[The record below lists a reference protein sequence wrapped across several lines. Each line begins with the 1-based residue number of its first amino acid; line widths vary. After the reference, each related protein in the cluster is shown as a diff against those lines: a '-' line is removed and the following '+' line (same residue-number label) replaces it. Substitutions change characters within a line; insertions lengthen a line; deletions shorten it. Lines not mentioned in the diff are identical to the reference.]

1 MNREQDI
8 FKNGSTTYYWSSKF
22 FPEETRKDVFK
33 LYSFVRIADDFV
45 DTLPQDKKNFQ
56 QLEKAW
62 YKAIET
68 GKLPAG
74 KNHSKI
80 AMAVTNMYEVSQK
93 YSFDNLWVVAFLEA
107 MTSDLTTPEY
117 RTLKQTLNYIYG
129 SAEVIGLM
137 MSRIIGV
144 SEAGYNAAQLQGRA
158 MQYINFIRDINEDI
172 TLGRQYLPKS
182 ELTKYGIKELSKE
195 YAYKHPGAFRE
206 LIKGQLNYYREWQ
219 KEANAGFKYVPR
231 TQRIALRTA
240 VDMYNWTADV
250 IAKNPFVVFE
260 YKVKP
265 SRIRVIRRALLRV
278 IHA

>member
-1 MNREQDI
+1 MSREQDI

-80 AMAVTNMYEVSQK
+80 TMAVINMYEVSQK
-93 YSFDNLWVVAFLEA
+93 YNFDNLWVAAFLEA
-107 MTSDLTTPEY
+107 MASDLATAEY
-117 RTLKQTLNYIYG
+117 RTLKQTLNYMYG

-144 SEAGYNAAQLQGRA
+144 SDAGHKAAQLQGRA

-172 TLGRQYLPKS
+172 FLGRTYLPKS
-182 ELTKYGIKELSKE
+182 ELKKYGLKELSKD
-195 YAYKHPGAFRE
+195 YAYKHPRAFSQFIR
-206 LIKGQLNYYREWQ
+206 GQLNYYNVWQ
-219 KEANAGFKYVPR
+219 EEANAGFKYVPR

-240 VDMYNWTADV
+240 VDMYNWTSEV

-265 SRIRVIRRALLRV
+265 SKLRV
-278 IHA
+278 ICRALVRFVYA